1 MKAVRDVFRRKG
13 RTLLTAFGIGIG
25 VVALVVMGSLA
36 EKIDVVAQG
45 GIDYYSDKVLVMDD
59 AAMGTISTE
68 VMSTETLERIA
79 SIDEVDSVR
88 GQLMM
93 PLGKELSGMG
103 LPSMMIG
110 VEPEASGVKAD
121 AVTIADGRDLAPDDR
136 GMVVL
141 GSQLARLLIAE
152 PGDTVELLGD
162 GFEVAGVME
171 QTLGMPD
178 QYARVPMADAQ
189 RLFVASLPQAL
200 QDSVD
205 PDTVMTS
212 AIAYPVE
219 GVDADAL
226 AASLDEELT
235 GMDALGPTEITEQ
248 MEHETQLISA
258 NVAGEANGTVLFLL
272 TPRLVGG
279 AVAFSVALAMIAG
292 VYPALHAPRLRP
304 VVAFAR

>member
-68 VMSTETLERIA
+68 VLSTETLERIA

-88 GQLMM
+88 GQRML

-152 PGDTVELLGD
+152 PGDTVELQGYFRVAD
-162 GFEVAGVME
+162 GYF
-171 QTLGMPD
+171 
-178 QYARVPMADAQ
+178 
-189 RLFVASLPQAL
+189 
-200 QDSVD
+200 
-205 PDTVMTS
+205 
-212 AIAYPVE
+212 
-219 GVDADAL
+219 
-226 AASLDEELT
+226 
-235 GMDALGPTEITEQ
+235 
-248 MEHETQLISA
+248 ETQLISA
-258 NVAGEANGTVLFLL
+258 NVAGEANGTVLVLR